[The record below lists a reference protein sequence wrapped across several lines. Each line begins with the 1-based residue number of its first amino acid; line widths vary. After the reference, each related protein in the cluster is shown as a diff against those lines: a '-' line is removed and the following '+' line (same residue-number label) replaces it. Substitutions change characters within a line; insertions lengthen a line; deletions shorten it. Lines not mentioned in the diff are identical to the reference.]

1 MHIGWDMAAY
11 MGIRALREL
20 EVVSHNL
27 ANASTTGFKRELL
40 SVWCLRLP
48 GEAEMPPPAYVDVL
62 SRDYSQ
68 GPLQVTENETDLALE
83 GPGFFKVETP
93 EGIRYTR
100 NGSFRLNEAR
110 QLVTREGYPVLGKNG
125 PVTLDS
131 LDGKFSVDDY
141 YAAGPQAGEEL
152 EPPNTRVLQ
161 GMLEESNLNPVE
173 EAINLILIQRKFE
186 SYLKVLDTFA
196 TADRQVVEE
205 IGQA

>member
-1 MHIGWDMAAY
+1 
-11 MGIRALREL
+11 
-20 EVVSHNL
+20 
-27 ANASTTGFKRELL
+27 
-40 SVWCLRLP
+40 
-48 GEAEMPPPAYVDVL
+48 
-62 SRDYSQ
+62 
-68 GPLQVTENETDLALE
+68 
-83 GPGFFKVETP
+83 VETP

-131 LDGKFSVDDY
+131 LDGKFSVDEQGGIHLDGSLSDQLAVVDFPNPQDLRPAGG
-141 YAAGPQAGEEL
+141 AAGPQAGEEL

-196 TADRQVVEE
+196 TADRQVVHCRPPGGGGNRPSLRLPRTAGE
-205 IGQA
+205 GMK